1 MQKIALAILPVIA
14 ISPKP
19 LRVMAKEALKSAR
32 QLPQHRRVSAKNL
45 GLRDNINP
53 RFVSK
58 SIIKLEINA
67 IQDTDCINA
76 MNENRNIIFFEA
88 VNLVVLNLM

>member
-1 MQKIALAILPVIA
+1 MNVDSPRPTRMQNIALAMLPVIA

-19 LRVMAKEALKSAR
+19 FLVIAREALKSAR

-45 GLRDNINP
+45 GFKDSINP

-58 SIIKLEINA
+58 SIIKL
-67 IQDTDCINA
+67 DTY
-76 MNENRNIIFFEA
+76 E
-88 VNLVVLNLM
+88 